1 MKSKKL
7 FGLGLAI
14 LVAAIWSIGPAWAD
28 PCTLITPAEAETVL
42 GEPVKAPVN
51 KKVVG
56 LAPGLSCTYLTAA
69 PLAKRGGV
77 GSLKLFVYDSKTM
90 KENDSPFESPEA
102 WYKKYFQARR
112 TGKVEPVPNLGQ
124 EARWTP
130 GSDSLHVLAKGAY
143 LVLQIK
149 DLVKMTA
156 PTRAELSQKLS
167 EHRKKKSIQAMTDY
181 ILPRLN

>member
-1 MKSKKL
+1 MKPVKL
-7 FGLGLAI
+7 FVFALA
-14 LVAAIWSIGPAWAD
+14 VAIASVWSIGPAWAA
-28 PCTLITPAEAETVL
+28 PCELILKTEAEAIL
-42 GEPVKAPVN
+42 GEPVKAPVG

-77 GSLKLFVYDSKTM
+77 GSLKLIVYDSKTM
-90 KENDSPFESPEA
+90 KENDSLFDSPEA
-102 WYKKYFQARR
+102 WFRKFFKARR

-130 GSDSLHVLAKGAY
+130 GSDSLHVLAKGTY

-149 DLVKMTA
+149 DLVKMSA
-156 PTRAELSQKLS
+156 PTGTELAQKLS
-167 EHRKKKSIQAMTDY
+167 DHRKKKSIQAMTDY
-181 ILPRLN
+181 ILPRLK

>member
-1 MKSKKL
+1 MKKL
-7 FGLGLAI
+7 FSLGLAA
-14 LVAAIWSIGPAWAD
+14 LAVVLWSIGLAWAD
-28 PCTLITPAEAETVL
+28 PCMLITPAEAEAIL
-42 GEPVKAPVN
+42 GEPVKAPIS

-77 GSLKLFVYDSKTM
+77 GSLKLIVYDSETM
-90 KENDSPFESPEA
+90 KENDSLFDSPEA
-102 WYKKYFQARR
+102 WFRKFFKARR

-130 GSDSLHVLAKGAY
+130 GSDSLHVLVKGAY

-149 DLVKMTA
+149 DLVKMSA
-156 PTRAELSQKLS
+156 PSRTELSQKLS
-167 EHRKKKSIQAMTDY
+167 DHRKKKSVQAMTDY
-181 ILPRLN
+181 ILPRLK